1 MVLRSA
7 MRVWGVV
14 RAGKGITLVILNK
27 DKYDIIRIIKSP
39 DNLRALIEGT
49 SETVKHEIK
58 GQEGGFLAMLLGIL
72 DYSMLENMKN
82 WKRGHEIWKR
92 CWKSRSNNYLHNN
105 LRMFDVLPNFTFTQK
120 WNDARLLF
128 INMVYT
134 SCFTSCQTTYDLGS

>member
-1 MVLRSA
+1 M
-7 MRVWGVV
+7 
-14 RAGKGITLVILNK
+14 RAGKGMTLVILNE

-39 DNLRALIEGT
+39 DNLRALIDGT

-82 WKRGHEIWKR
+82 WKRGHESWKR

-105 LRMFDVLPNFTFTQK
+105 LRMFDVLQNFTFTQK
-120 WNDARLLF
+120 
-128 INMVYT
+128 
-134 SCFTSCQTTYDLGS
+134 